1 MRDKGLKKRI
11 IKSGISRNLGR
22 FTGLLCIVGFAA
34 FVMFAGT
41 IVLLSL
47 NRGIEQVENRLGADL
62 MVVPLGYEA
71 GAEDIL
77 IKGEPSYFY
86 MDEDVVGALEKI
98 KGIERVSAQYY
109 LTSSSQGCCDI
120 PVQFIGIDEGTDF
133 SVTPWIKEV
142 LGGEDADMK
151 ELLADG
157 KIVVGSDIDLT
168 KRNGSK
174 LRFFDEEFPVSAQLD
189 ETGTGLDQA
198 VFASR
203 QTIKLL
209 YQAAL
214 KKGFTFP
221 ESING
226 GDGVSSVMIKVLDG
240 FTPSDVS
247 HEIRSHIDGLQ
258 VIETKSMTGS
268 LESSMTGFRI
278 LMYMIL
284 AVVPIVFL
292 MIVFLVF
299 RIDSL
304 ERKADHELMQQM
316 GAGIGQIRR
325 LVAQKALW
333 ISVPGSVLGIL
344 VGVGLIIP
352 FQTLIKSSIGIPYLL
367 PELNIIAVVFLA
379 SIILTFLVS
388 ALAAMFSVRLS
399 DISKSSHQSE
409 KGSSVHGITKEY
421 KKHDGSHEVLKGI
434 DLKVV
439 PGEAVAIEG
448 VSGSGK
454 STLLKIMAGLITPD
468 TGKADMGST
477 AYIPQLPQVLED
489 LNVEDNIRLAG
500 AFLKKNT
507 GNNRVLELAELLSI
521 SDHLDKYPD
530 ELSGGE
536 LRRVI
541 IARSLY
547 ADPEVILADEPTN
560 DLDADNKNQVIKIIK
575 DIVKKG
581 ISVIVVTHDPSV
593 SSAMDRRYELS
604 DGILQESI

>member
-1 MRDKGLKKRI
+1 M
-11 IKSGISRNLGR
+11 SRNKGR
-22 FTGLLCIVGFAA
+22 FVGLLCIVGFAA

-86 MDEDVVGALEKI
+86 MNEDAVAELGKI
-98 KGIERVSAQYY
+98 KGINKLSAQYY

-120 PVQFIGIDEGTDF
+120 PVQFIGIDEATDF
-133 SVTPWIKEV
+133 SVTPWIREV
-142 LGGEDADMK
+142 LGGDDADMK
-151 ELLADG
+151 DLLSDG

-174 LRFFDEEFPVSAQLD
+174 LRFFDEEFFVSAQLD

-209 YQAAL
+209 YNAAL

-221 ESING
+221 ESIHG
-226 GDGVSSVMIKVLDG
+226 GDGVSSVMIKVAEG
-240 FTPSDVS
+240 YSPSDVS

-268 LESSMTGFRI
+268 LESSMTGFRV

-284 AVVPIVFL
+284 GIVPAVFL

-304 ERKADHELMQQM
+304 ERKNDHELMQQM
-316 GAGIGQIRR
+316 GARIGQIRG
-325 LVAQKALW
+325 LVAGKALW
-333 ISVPGSVLGIL
+333 VSIPGSILGIL
-344 VGVGLIIP
+344 IGAGLIVP
-352 FQTLIKSSIGIPYLL
+352 FQTLIKSSVGIPYLL
-367 PELNIIAVVFLA
+367 PDVKIIIAVFII
-379 SIILTFLVS
+379 SIVLTVIV
-388 ALAAMFSVRLS
+388 ACVAAMISVKLS
-399 DISKSSHQSE
+399 DVSR
-409 KGSSVHGITKEY
+409 SVHEADRDSFVNGITKEY
-421 KKHDGSHEVLKGI
+421 KKSDGKHEVLRGV

-439 PGEAVAIEG
+439 SGESVAIEG

-468 TGKADMGST
+468 TGKTDMGNT
-477 AYIPQLPQVLED
+477 AYIHQLPQVLED
-489 LNVEDNIRLAG
+489 LNVEDNIRLSG
-500 AFLKKNT
+500 VFVKNA
-507 GNNRVLELAELLSI
+507 NDKNRVYELAKLLSI
-521 SDHLDKYPD
+521 EEHLKRYPD

-541 IARSLY
+541 IARALY
-547 ADPEVILADEPTN
+547 ASPDVILADEPTN
-560 DLDADNKNQVIKIIK
+560 DLDKDSKDNVISILKN
-575 DIVKKG
+575 IVKKG
-581 ISVIVVTHDPSV
+581 IAVVVVTHDPTV
-593 SSAMDRRYELS
+593 ASSMDRRYKLS
-604 DGILQESI
+604 DGILRESV